1 MTATVDTGPP
11 TGLRVLV
18 VDDNVDAAESLCTL
32 LGMLGHE
39 TAMAFDGPSGLALA
53 DQFRPRVAILDLG
66 LPRLDGY
73 EIARQLRTGPDAP
86 RLLVAVNGYGQPDHR
101 RKSQEAGF
109 DHHFTKPVE
118 LAMLQTVLNLLIQ
131 E

>member
-1 MTATVDTGPP
+1 MTTTVDTRPP
-11 TGLRVLV
+11 TGHRVLV

-73 EIARQLRTGPDAP
+73 ELARRLRAVPDAP
-86 RLLVAVNGYGQPDHR
+86 GLVIAVSGYGQAD
-101 RKSQEAGF
+101 
-109 DHHFTKPVE
+109 
-118 LAMLQTVLNLLIQ
+118 
-131 E
+131 